1 MIKKLSTTFGI
12 TWDYWHLKIRSEMN
26 CSVNFLWL
34 VNFCVVSCP
43 SEDNFRKTL
52 LRKSCLISEN
62 VLYF

>member
-52 LRKSCLISEN
+52 LRKSC
-62 VLYF
+62 